1 MARRRGPLAV
11 GRRRALVVID
21 TVIPV
26 AMIIL
31 VFEIIRGGGCD
42 VDVEIEIV
50 EVSVRLGVFGALV
63 VTKHNRIAYSTIS
76 REFKE

>member
-31 VFEIIRGGGCD
+31 VFEIIRGGD

-50 EVSVRLGVFGALV
+50 EVGVRLGAFRALV
-63 VTKHNRIAYSTIS
+63 VTEHNRIACGAIS

>member
-26 AMIIL
+26 TMIIL
-31 VFEIIRGGGCD
+31 VFEIIRGGN
-42 VDVEIEIV
+42 VNVEIEIV

-63 VTKHNRIAYSTIS
+63 VTKHNRIACSTIS
-76 REFKE
+76 KEFKE